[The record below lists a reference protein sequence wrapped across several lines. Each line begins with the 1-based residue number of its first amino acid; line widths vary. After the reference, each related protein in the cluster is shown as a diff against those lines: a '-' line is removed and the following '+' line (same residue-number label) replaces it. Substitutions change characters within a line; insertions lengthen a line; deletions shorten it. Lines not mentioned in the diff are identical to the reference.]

1 MSTIQPTMMIVS
13 GKWNNSDSF
22 KLVPLTKDCPYSEG
36 FYDLDSKVLVLMSM
50 HTKDNFHLLPRLD
63 DNGDPIQV
71 KGQTRPNKK
80 AYKEQR
86 VQLET
91 YTEYYISETKEI
103 EDLLNITAINAN
115 SFDYKRII
123 NGTPVKATKA
133 KEEAVKA

>member
-22 KLVPLTKDCPYSEG
+22 KLVPLTKECPYSEG

-71 KGQTRPNKK
+71 KGKRANGKV
-80 AYKEQR
+80 YKEQR

-103 EDLLNITAINAN
+103 EDLLNITAINA
-115 SFDYKRII
+115 STFDYKRII
-123 NGTPVKATKA
+123 HDAPVKAPKA
-133 KEEAVKA
+133 KEAVKA

>member
-22 KLVPLTKDCPYSEG
+22 KLVPLTKECPYSEG

-71 KGQTRPNKK
+71 KGKRANGKV
-80 AYKEQR
+80 YKEQR

-103 EDLLNITAINAN
+103 EDLLNITAINAGT
-115 SFDYKRII
+115 FDYKRII
-123 NGTPVKATKA
+123 HDAPVKAPKA
-133 KEEAVKA
+133 KEAVKA

>member
-22 KLVPLTKDCPYSEG
+22 KLVPLTKECPYSEG

-71 KGQTRPNKK
+71 KGKRANGKV
-80 AYKEQR
+80 YKEQR

-103 EDLLNITAINAN
+103 EDLLNITAIN
-115 SFDYKRII
+115 SGTFDYKRII
-123 NGTPVKATKA
+123 HDAPVKAPKA
-133 KEEAVKA
+133 KEAVKA